1 MPDTALLTVE
11 RLGVS
16 YGQVRAVETVSFAV
30 QTGEA
35 VAILGANG
43 AGKSSV
49 VRALAGLVQASGVVT
64 LNGQRIDGMPS
75 HRRAA
80 LGLGYVPEGRR
91 VFADMTVHEN
101 LLMGAYLR
109 PRTAASGLELVFATF
124 PRLAERRR
132 QLAATLS
139 GGEQQMLAIGRALM
153 RAPTLLM
160 LDEPS
165 LGLSPILVQVIYR
178 ALLDIRHRGT
188 TILLAEQSA
197 HVALGLSDR
206 AYVLE
211 TGRVV
216 LEGDARSMLDD
227 PRIEAAY
234 LGGVAVSDQ

>member
-1 MPDTALLTVE
+1 MPDAPLLSVTQ
-11 RLGVS
+11 LGVS
-16 YGQVRAVETVSFAV
+16 YGPVRAVESVSFAV
-30 QTGEA
+30 HAGEA

-49 VRALAGLVQASGVVT
+49 VRAIAGLVPASGRMT
-64 LNGQRIDGMPS
+64 LNGQRLDGLPS

-91 VFADMTVHEN
+91 VFADMTVREN
-101 LLMGAYLR
+101 LLMGAYLA
-109 PRTAASGLELVFATF
+109 PATAASGLELAFATF
-124 PRLAERRR
+124 PRLAERQR

-153 RAPTLLM
+153 RSPQLLM

-165 LGLSPILVQVIYR
+165 LGLSPILIQVIYR
-178 ALLDIRHRGT
+178 ALLDIRARGT
-188 TILLAEQSA
+188 TIMLAEQSA

-216 LEGDARSMLDD
+216 LEGDARSLRDD
-227 PRIEAAY
+227 PRIAAAY
-234 LGGVAVSDQ
+234 LGGAAVG